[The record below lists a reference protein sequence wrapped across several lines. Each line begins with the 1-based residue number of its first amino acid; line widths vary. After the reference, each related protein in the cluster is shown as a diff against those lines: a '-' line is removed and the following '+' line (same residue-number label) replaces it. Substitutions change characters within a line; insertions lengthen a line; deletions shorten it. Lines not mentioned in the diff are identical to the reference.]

1 MTPWLHT
8 NATNENFG
16 VSKKLDLAYLKLQL
30 SQNVE
35 EKNSYKYADQSLHI
49 IKQICRTCNC

>member
-8 NATNENFG
+8 NATNANFG
-16 VSKKLDLAYLKLQL
+16 VSKKLDLTYLKLQL

-35 EKNSYKYADQSLHI
+35 EKDS
-49 IKQICRTCNC
+49 